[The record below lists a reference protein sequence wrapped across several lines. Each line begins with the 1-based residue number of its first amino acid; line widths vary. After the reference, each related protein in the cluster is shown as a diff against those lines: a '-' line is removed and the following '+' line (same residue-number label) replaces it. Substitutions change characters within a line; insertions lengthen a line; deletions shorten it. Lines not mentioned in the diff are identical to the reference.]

1 MSRLTPSLVSSEV
14 VKLSYWVFAAWWLII
29 LGIHIVTGVYTALYA
44 YCYYVLKDTYLNSY
58 LDSYQIGMPQPYHR
72 TISAV
77 HASMSAIHGVCIV
90 LMLGGSIWQ
99 RSLAFTPW
107 SSCNAGAKTEVEQTS
122 RTRSL
127 LVESFSKAYVKVTDR
142 HGLFGVNGNHFHVLL
157 VFREVIE
164 TVLQTVQAYR
174 MSMLL
179 PRTSLNRFYVVLL
192 AVNCWSSVIV
202 YSVLFKGDEARKR
215 FMCIVLDCTLD
226 LMTCMGVELMILL
239 SYASDYVVEIRGF
252 WGFLWQYDKW
262 AARALNEFRM
272 VVVVSWSDLISRAFF
287 SFGLFLT
294 TTNMKELLEYS
305 PRRSNRVAKCTD
317 ELAKV
322 HETDLPGANSSLN
335 TDKVV
340 SVMPKSRLV
349 LSRNNTSLRSHI
361 RRHMLRT
368 VHLLFAAWGLAVL
381 GLHIQASVQPSLPQC
396 LMQVRPWAASRP
408 SCYLVGI
415 DCHTLAI
422 SGTMNEVEGKF
433 SEFDGTTVVQLRIS
447 HCPDLEM
454 PDSISE
460 FHGLHGIKVY
470 NSTILDWGESAAITG
485 ANHPELTSLY
495 IVRTNMTDGMLP
507 AGFQSVDFPQ
517 NLYDIEFCVTNLNAL
532 PDDID
537 TKWHTSSILIMEYS
551 QLLTV
556 PSVVLRL
563 EPIHLSV
570 TGNPITEIPPE
581 VFELPGL
588 VDLGIGGMNLDEL
601 PRDVTAVSPTLLWIR
616 LGYTNISFFW
626 SWTDQVV
633 AMGSL
638 IMATNT
644 PYCQDFERIQ
654 SGAADTFS
662 VSPSPEYSS
671 VLMDPSEV
679 NLEVILTAVYC
690 GEMDL
695 SMYFL
700 LVDDYYL
707 AISTPPT

>member
-1 MSRLTPSLVSSEV
+1 
-14 VKLSYWVFAAWWLII
+14 
-29 LGIHIVTGVYTALYA
+29 
-44 YCYYVLKDTYLNSY
+44 
-58 LDSYQIGMPQPYHR
+58 
-72 TISAV
+72 
-77 HASMSAIHGVCIV
+77 
-90 LMLGGSIWQ
+90 
-99 RSLAFTPW
+99 
-107 SSCNAGAKTEVEQTS
+107 
-122 RTRSL
+122 
-127 LVESFSKAYVKVTDR
+127 
-142 HGLFGVNGNHFHVLL
+142 
-157 VFREVIE
+157 
-164 TVLQTVQAYR
+164 

-215 FMCIVLDCTLD
+215 FMCIVLDCILD

-340 SVMPKSRLV
+340 SSAIRSLGSCGTRFTHPSISTTITPPVSNASETMGGFSTILLPCGDRLPHPGD
-349 LSRNNTSLRSHI
+349 L
-361 RRHMLRT
+361 
-368 VHLLFAAWGLAVL
+368 
-381 GLHIQASVQPSLPQC
+381 C
-396 LMQVRPWAASRP
+396 
-408 SCYLVGI
+408 
-415 DCHTLAI
+415 
-422 SGTMNEVEGKF
+422 
-433 SEFDGTTVVQLRIS
+433 
-447 HCPDLEM
+447 HCPNLEM

-638 IMATNT
+638 ITATNT

>member
-14 VKLSYWVFAAWWLII
+14 VKLSYWVFVAWWLII

-322 HETDLPGANSSLN
+322 HEADLPGANSSLN

-340 SVMPKSRLV
+340 SSAIRSLGSCGTRFTHPSISTTITPPVSNASETMGGFSTILLPCGDRLPHPGD
-349 LSRNNTSLRSHI
+349 L
-361 RRHMLRT
+361 
-368 VHLLFAAWGLAVL
+368 
-381 GLHIQASVQPSLPQC
+381 C
-396 LMQVRPWAASRP
+396 
-408 SCYLVGI
+408 
-415 DCHTLAI
+415 
-422 SGTMNEVEGKF
+422 
-433 SEFDGTTVVQLRIS
+433 
-447 HCPDLEM
+447 HCPNLEM

-638 IMATNT
+638 ITATNT

>member
-322 HETDLPGANSSLN
+322 HEADLPGANSSLN

-340 SVMPKSRLV
+340 SVMPNSSAIRSLGSCGTRFTHPSISTTITPAVSNASETMGGFSTILLPCGDRLPHPGD
-349 LSRNNTSLRSHI
+349 L
-361 RRHMLRT
+361 
-368 VHLLFAAWGLAVL
+368 
-381 GLHIQASVQPSLPQC
+381 C
-396 LMQVRPWAASRP
+396 
-408 SCYLVGI
+408 
-415 DCHTLAI
+415 
-422 SGTMNEVEGKF
+422 
-433 SEFDGTTVVQLRIS
+433 
-447 HCPDLEM
+447 HCPNLEM

-638 IMATNT
+638 ITATNT